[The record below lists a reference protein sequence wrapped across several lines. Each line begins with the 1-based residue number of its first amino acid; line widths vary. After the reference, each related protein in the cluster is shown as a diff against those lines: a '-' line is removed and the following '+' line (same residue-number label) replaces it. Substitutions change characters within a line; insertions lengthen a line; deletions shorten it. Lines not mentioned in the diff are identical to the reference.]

1 MDSSLETKRILVIED
16 DPGLRDLIELQL
28 VQHAITHAPHQQAAY
43 SALDRLRFDLVLL
56 DLKLP
61 IDERDID
68 PHPQVGF
75 DTLQSIRRNHPPN
88 HLPVVVMTAYE
99 ATSEITKRAL
109 KLEAT
114 DYWKKD
120 GSYSEDLPTLVGRVL
135 QEHAAEQSKLAQDLE
150 ARRHRL
156 DFSRAKQRVSIDGLV
171 TFEGKHYALLA
182 ALRSPFLDA
191 AKKGENPPF
200 LALQKLADALDVDQD
215 YLRKLVERL
224 RKRVALT
231 FMKQLGVAPS
241 PEAIIESQQWK
252 GYRLNPSKVD
262 IADISSPSV

>member
-1 MDSSLETKRILVIED
+1 MDSPPEAKHILLIED

-28 VQHAITHAPHQQAAY
+28 TQHVITHAPHQQAAY
-43 SALDRLRFDLVLL
+43 AALDQQGFDLVLL

-75 DTLQSIRRNHPPN
+75 DILQSIRRNHPLN
-88 HLPVVVMTAYE
+88 RLPVVVMTAYE
-99 ATSEITKRAL
+99 RTSETTRRAF
-109 KLEAT
+109 KMGAT

-120 GSYSEDLPTLVGRVL
+120 GSYSEDLPMLAERVL
-135 QEHAAEQSKLAQDLE
+135 QEHAAEQARLAEGME

-156 DFSRAKQRVSIDGLV
+156 DFSRAKQRVSVDGLV
-171 TFEGKHYALLA
+171 TFEGKHYALLV
-182 ALRSPFLDA
+182 ALRSPFLEA
-191 AKKGENPPF
+191 TKKAENPPF
-200 LALQKLADALDVDQD
+200 LPLQKLADTLDIDQD

-224 RKRVALT
+224 RKRINSV

-262 IADISSPSV
+262 IADLNSPSA